1 MAELTTTVKM
11 DDGVSLHVKL
21 LGDDSTSTKK
31 PLLVSLHGA
40 PGLSTHLEP
49 LASFGHLSNLFRVL
63 VYDARGS
70 GKSGHIG
77 PFTHDRWIQDI
88 ENLRYTP
95 SIQQRVPMVNNII

>member
-1 MAELTTTVKM
+1 MAELTTTVRM

-21 LGDDSTSTKK
+21 LGGGPASTEK
-31 PLLVSLHGA
+31 PLLISLHGA

-49 LASFGHLSNLFRVL
+49 LSSFGHLSNTFRVL

-70 GKSGHIG
+70 GESDHVG

-88 ENLRYTP
+88 ENLRY
-95 SIQQRVPMVNNII
+95 V